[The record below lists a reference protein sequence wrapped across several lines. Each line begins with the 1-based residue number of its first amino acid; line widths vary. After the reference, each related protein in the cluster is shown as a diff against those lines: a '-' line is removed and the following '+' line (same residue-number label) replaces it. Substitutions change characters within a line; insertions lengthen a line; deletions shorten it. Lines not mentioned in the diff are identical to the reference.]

1 MNLSVEIAGRTW
13 RFNPEQSTDWTT
25 PVAFSS
31 GGAEAFGLTE
41 RHHRA
46 VDVGGGFVLEVAK
59 GASVNCANVTFNPHS
74 HGTHTECVGHITADR
89 RLISEITIAPLLPAT
104 MVSVA
109 PVLLSSTDEGYDG
122 SHRGDDHVI
131 SGALLERALA
141 SVTVA
146 GFDQALVLRCVEA
159 PDASRAW
166 SGTNPPYLTRE
177 AIDFLSRGPY
187 QHLITDL
194 PSLDRED
201 DGGGVPNHRA
211 WWGLA
216 AGASESSEALFAQR
230 TVTEMAFI
238 GPDQPDGPWLLS
250 LQPAALESDA
260 APSRLLA
267 MRPQAT
273 T

>member
-1 MNLSVEIAGRTW
+1 M
-13 RFNPEQSTDWTT
+13 
-25 PVAFSS
+25 
-31 GGAEAFGLTE
+31 
-41 RHHRA
+41 
-46 VDVGGGFVLEVAK
+46 
-59 GASVNCANVTFNPHS
+59 
-74 HGTHTECVGHITADR
+74 GHITADR

-109 PVLLSSTDEGYDG
+109 PVLLSSTDEAAAATTAM
-122 SHRGDDHVI
+122 SVI
-131 SGALLERALA
+131 SCALLERALA
-141 SVTVA
+141 DVTVA
-146 GFDQALVLRCVEA
+146 GFDQALVLRCVAA

-177 AIDFLSRGPY
+177 AIDLLSRGPY

-216 AGASESSEALFAQR
+216 AGASKSSEARFAQR

-238 GPDQPDGPWLLS
+238 APDHPDGPWLS
-250 LQPAALESDA
+250 ACSQ
-260 APSRLLA
+260 
-267 MRPQAT
+267 RPWRVTQRPLDCWRCDHK
-273 T
+273 